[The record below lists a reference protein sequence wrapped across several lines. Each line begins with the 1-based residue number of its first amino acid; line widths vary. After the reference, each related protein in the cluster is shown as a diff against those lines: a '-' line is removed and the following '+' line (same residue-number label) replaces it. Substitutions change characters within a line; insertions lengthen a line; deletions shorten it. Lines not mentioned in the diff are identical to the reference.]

1 MSSLYRLVYTSF
13 RKPHCDQKEI
23 ENILNSCKRNNSQ
36 NMITGV
42 LLHSNSRFIQYLEGQ
57 KDDIRA
63 LFDLIKD
70 DPRHTSVSERNFE
83 SIKERVFPTWEMGY
97 KDLGRMQFNTNALKE
112 EKEIFNN
119 IINADLDFDDNA
131 MRIVQLF
138 FKMA

>member
-42 LLHSNSRFIQYLEGQ
+42 LLHSNSRFIQYLEGG

-63 LFDLIKD
+63 LFNLIKE
-70 DPRHTSVSERNFE
+70 DPRHTTVNERNFE

-97 KDLGRMQFNTNALKE
+97 KDFDRVQFNTVPLKE
-112 EKEIFNN
+112 EEDIFNN
-119 IINADLDFDDNA
+119 IISGDLDFDDNA